1 MTLLFVPPSLRY
13 LERLWGAA
21 ETLKFIAFTV
31 TISNII
37 AFGLNWIEF
46 IGTRNADMFLCVLV
60 LLRNGSGLIVCV
72 GITWSTT
79 DRWLCKLESSSHL
92 HNSFPSTMFKY

>member
-1 MTLLFVPPSLRY
+1 MSQLAVTLLFVPPSLRY

-46 IGTRNADMFLCVLV
+46 IATRNADMFLCVVARAFRVLV
-60 LLRNGSGLIVCV
+60 LSRA
-72 GITWSTT
+72 
-79 DRWLCKLESSSHL
+79 
-92 HNSFPSTMFKY
+92 